1 MPELQVRVR
10 TDIAILNESLESLIA
25 LPDDRAALE
34 LDKRMDAW
42 EQIDRLYEYSYS
54 ERGEICRQFEKRG
67 LWKHLLNPNSK
78 EPFNSFSA
86 WMASGAV
93 GGRRINFES
102 LRDVRD
108 LQDVPAEKLR
118 GVPKSNVKIL
128 KQLSTAVRNQDAVL
142 EAAKTLPQEQF
153 LEKVEKDHPDQH
165 IEGRRALRFSP
176 GRSGARK
183 VEEWI
188 RYAIEH
194 DLAGNRDEALVM
206 ACEEALANALLDER
220 LEAEMKEGQPA

>member
-1 MPELQVRVR
+1 MNDLRLR
-10 TDIAILNESLESLIA
+10 ADIAILNESLETLIS
-25 LPDDRAALE
+25 LPDEQAAVE
-34 LDKRMDAW
+34 LDRRMDAW
-42 EQIDRLYEYSYS
+42 EQIDRLHEYSYS

-67 LWKHLLNPNSK
+67 LWKHILNPNSK

-102 LRDVRD
+102 KRDIEA

-153 LEKVEKDHPDQH
+153 LEKVEKEHPDQH

-176 GRSGARK
+176 GRSGAKK
-183 VEEWI
+183 VEEWCK
-188 RYAIEH
+188 YAIEH

-206 ACEEALANALLDER
+206 ACEEALTNALLDER
-220 LEAEMKEGQPA
+220 LAVEMKEEQPA